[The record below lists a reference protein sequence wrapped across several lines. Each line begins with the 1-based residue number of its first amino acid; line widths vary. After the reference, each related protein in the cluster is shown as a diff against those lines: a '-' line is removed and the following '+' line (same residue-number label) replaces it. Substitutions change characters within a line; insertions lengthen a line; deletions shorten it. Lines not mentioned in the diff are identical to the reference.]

1 MDTQIQ
7 ELKKQRKLLVFACS
21 LLALMVFLAGIYA
34 HVQRTIS
41 LEMNRQVVE
50 AKEQALECE
59 KQAMKQQ
66 ELAEK
71 AMDQAQRAT
80 QQAREEFL
88 RRSSGSPEK
97 NKE

>member
-1 MDTQIQ
+1 MEVQIQ
-7 ELKKQRKLLVFACS
+7 RLKKQRKLLVFACS

-41 LEMNRQVVE
+41 VEMDRQVVV

-59 KQAMKQQ
+59 KQAIKQK

-71 AMDQAQRAT
+71 ATTEAHRAA
-80 QQAREEFL
+80 QQAREELL
-88 RRSSGSPEK
+88 RKSSGSPEK

>member
-1 MDTQIQ
+1 MGAQIQ
-7 ELKKQRKLLVFACS
+7 EFKKQRKLLVFACS

-41 LEMNRQVVE
+41 VEMDRQVVV

-59 KQAMKQQ
+59 KQAIKQK

-71 AMDQAQRAT
+71 ATTEAHRAA
-80 QQAREEFL
+80 QQAREELL
-88 RRSSGSPEK
+88 RKSSGSPEK
-97 NKE
+97 NK